1 MSLVTDQH
9 SRKYPLSGLRFL
21 VTRQDTPESSLSILL
36 QYQGA
41 AVVYAAMTKIIPP
54 ESWQSFDETVK
65 GSLKIDWAVFTSGNG
80 VSLCVSRLK
89 DLEIDPQFFFSK
101 IKIACVG
108 QSTSSALS
116 KHGITAELIPE
127 HFQSE
132 GLIDAFSEYD
142 LKNKRC
148 WMIQAESPRKTLR
161 LALKKQGAKII
172 STPVY
177 KTVPSRKDN
186 SFLLE
191 ELAQAKLDWIIFA
204 SPSAV
209 QNFHQVL
216 PDGFWESL
224 MVKPKIACIGQTTES
239 FVKKMGWSV
248 QLRPEI
254 QDFEHLVKALC
265 EQKEKWNNNPQLTLG
280 QS

>member
-1 MSLVTDQH
+1 MSLVTEQY

-36 QYQGA
+36 QSQGA
-41 AVVYAAMTKIIPP
+41 EVLAAAMTKIIPP
-54 ESWQSFDETVK
+54 ESWFSFDETVK
-65 GSLKIDWAVFTSGNG
+65 GSLVDWAVFTSSNG
-80 VSLCVSRLK
+80 VSLCFSRLK
-89 DLEIDPQFFFSK
+89 DLKIDPQLFFSK

-116 KHGITAELIPE
+116 KHGITADLIPK

-132 GLIDAFSEYD
+132 GLIDAFSQYD
-142 LKNKRC
+142 LKNKQC
-148 WMIQAESPRKTLR
+148 WLIQAESPRKKLR

-172 STPVY
+172 STTVY
-177 KTVPSRKDN
+177 RTVPSEKDT

-191 ELAQAKLDWIIFA
+191 ELDQAKLDWIIFA

-216 PDGFWESL
+216 PSGFWENL
-224 MVKPKIACIGQTTES
+224 TVKPKIACLGETTES
-239 FVKKMGWSV
+239 FVQRLGWSV
-248 QLRPEI
+248 MLRPEI

-265 EQKEKWNNNPQLTLG
+265 VQQEKMK
-280 QS
+280 

>member
-36 QYQGA
+36 QSQGA

-65 GSLKIDWAVFTSGNG
+65 GSLKIDWAIFTSGNG

-89 DLEIDPQFFFSK
+89 DLQIDPQFFFSK

-108 QSTSSALS
+108 KSTSSALS

-132 GLIDAFSEYD
+132 GLIDAFSQYD
-142 LKNKRC
+142 CLLYTSP
-148 WMIQAESPRKTLR
+148 SPR
-161 LALKKQGAKII
+161 
-172 STPVY
+172 
-177 KTVPSRKDN
+177 D
-186 SFLLE
+186 
-191 ELAQAKLDWIIFA
+191 
-204 SPSAV
+204 
-209 QNFHQVL
+209 
-216 PDGFWESL
+216 
-224 MVKPKIACIGQTTES
+224 
-239 FVKKMGWSV
+239 
-248 QLRPEI
+248 
-254 QDFEHLVKALC
+254 
-265 EQKEKWNNNPQLTLG
+265 
-280 QS
+280 

>member
-1 MSLVTDQH
+1 MSSATVQH
-9 SRKYPLSGLRFL
+9 SKKSVLSGLRIL

-36 QYQGA
+36 QSQGA
-41 AVVYAAMTKIIPP
+41 TVVAAAMTKIIPP
-54 ESWQSFDETVK
+54 ESWQSFDKAVK
-65 GSLKIDWAVFTSGNG
+65 NSSKIDWVVFTSSNG
-80 VSLCVSRLK
+80 VSFCVSRLK
-89 DLEIDPQFFFSK
+89 DLQIEPQFFFSK

-108 QSTSSALS
+108 RSTSSVLS
-116 KHGITAELIPE
+116 RHGISVELIPK

-132 GLIDAFSEYD
+132 GLIESFSQYD

-148 WMIQAESPRKTLR
+148 WLIQAEFPRKMLS

-177 KTVPSRKDN
+177 RTVPSGKDT
-186 SFLLE
+186 SFLFE
-191 ELAQAKLDWIIFA
+191 ELDKAKLDWIIFA

-224 MVKPKIACIGQTTES
+224 MVKPKIACLGETTES
-239 FVKKMGWSV
+239 FVKRLGWSV
-248 QLRPEI
+248 QLSPEI
-254 QDFEHLVKALC
+254 QDFEHLVTALC
-265 EQKEKWNNNPQLTLG
+265 QQK
-280 QS
+280 

>member
-9 SRKYPLSGLRFL
+9 SRKYPLSGLRIL
-21 VTRQDTPESSLSILL
+21 VTRQDTPESSLSVLL
-36 QYQGA
+36 ESQGA
-41 AVVYAAMTKIIPP
+41 SVVVAAMTKIIPP
-54 ESWQSFDETVK
+54 ESWQSFDKTVK
-65 GSLKIDWAVFTSGNG
+65 SSLKIDWVVFTSSNG

-89 DLEIDPQFFFSK
+89 DLQIDPQFFFSK

-116 KHGITAELIPE
+116 RHGISAELIPK

-132 GLIDAFSEYD
+132 GLIDSFSQYD
-142 LKNKRC
+142 LKNKRF
-148 WMIQAESPRKTLR
+148 WLIQAQSPRKTLR

-177 KTVPSRKDN
+177 RAVPSGKDI
-186 SFLLE
+186 SYLLE
-191 ELAQAKLDWIIFA
+191 EIDQAKLDWIIFA

-209 QNFHQVL
+209 QKFHQVL
-216 PDGFWESL
+216 PDGFWKDL
-224 MVKPKIACIGQTTES
+224 AVKPKIACIGETTES
-239 FVKKMGWSV
+239 SVKSLGWSV
-248 QLRPEI
+248 ELRPAI
-254 QDFEHLVKALC
+254 QDFKHLVKAIC
-265 EQKEKWNNNPQLTLG
+265 EQQQKII

>member
-1 MSLVTDQH
+1 MSLATDQH
-9 SRKYPLSGLRFL
+9 SKKFPLSGLRIL
-21 VTRQDTPESSLSILL
+21 VTRQDTPESSLSVLL
-36 QYQGA
+36 QSQGA
-41 AVVYAAMTKIIPP
+41 EVVAAAMTKIIPP
-54 ESWQSFDETVK
+54 ESWQSFDKAVTN
-65 GSLKIDWAVFTSGNG
+65 SLKIDWVVFTSSNG

-89 DLEIDPQFFFSK
+89 ELQIDPQFFFSK

-116 KHGITAELIPE
+116 KYGITAELIPG

-132 GLIDAFSEYD
+132 GLIDAFIQHD

-148 WMIQAESPRKTLR
+148 WLIQVEYPRKTLP

-177 KTVPSRKDN
+177 RTVPSRKDN

-191 ELAQAKLDWIIFA
+191 ELDQAKLDWIIFA

-209 QNFHQVL
+209 QNFHQL
-216 PDGFWESL
+216 ISDGFWENL
-224 MVKPKIACIGQTTES
+224 TVKPKIACLGETTES
-239 FVKKMGWSV
+239 SVKRLGWSV
-248 QLRPEI
+248 ELRPEI

-265 EQKEKWNNNPQLTLG
+265 EQQQKIK
-280 QS
+280 

>member
-9 SRKYPLSGLRFL
+9 PKNFPLSGLRFL

-36 QYQGA
+36 QSQGA
-41 AVVYAAMTKIIPP
+41 AVLSAAMTKIIPP

-65 GSLKIDWAVFTSGNG
+65 GSLKIDWVVFTSSNG
-80 VSLCVSRLK
+80 VSFCVSRLS
-89 DLEIDPQFFFSK
+89 DLQIDPQFFFSK

-116 KHGITAELIPE
+116 RHGISAELIPE

-132 GLIDAFSEYD
+132 GLIDAFSQYD

-148 WMIQAESPRKTLR
+148 WLIQAESPRKTLR

-177 KTVPSRKDN
+177 RTVSSGKDT

-191 ELAQAKLDWIIFA
+191 ELDQAKLDWIIFA

-216 PDGFWESL
+216 PDGFWEDL
-224 MVKPKIACIGQTTES
+224 VLKPKIACIGETTES
-239 FVKKMGWSV
+239 SVKSLGWNV
-248 QLRPEI
+248 KLRPAI

-265 EQKEKWNNNPQLTLG
+265 EQQEKIK
-280 QS
+280 

>member
-1 MSLVTDQH
+1 MSPATDQH
-9 SRKYPLSGLRFL
+9 SKKFPLSGLRIL
-21 VTRQDTPESSLSILL
+21 VTRQDTPESSLSVLL
-36 QYQGA
+36 QSQGA
-41 AVVYAAMTKIIPP
+41 AVVAAAMTKIIPP

-65 GSLKIDWAVFTSGNG
+65 GFLKIDWAVFTSSNG

-89 DLEIDPQFFFSK
+89 DLQIDPPFFFSK

-116 KHGITAELIPE
+116 RHGITAELIPE

-132 GLIDAFSEYD
+132 GLIDAFSQYD
-142 LKNKRC
+142 LKNKQC
-148 WMIQAESPRKTLR
+148 WLIQAESPRKTLR

-177 KTVPSRKDN
+177 RTVPSRKDTL
-186 SFLLE
+186 FLLE
-191 ELAQAKLDWIIFA
+191 ELDQAKLDWIILA

-209 QNFHQVL
+209 QNFHQLL
-216 PDGFWESL
+216 PDGFWENL
-224 MVKPKIACIGQTTES
+224 TVNPKIACIGETTES
-239 FVKKMGWSV
+239 SVKRLGWSV
-248 QLRPEI
+248 ELRPEI

-265 EQKEKWNNNPQLTLG
+265 EQQQKIK
-280 QS
+280 